1 MTLGLVLEALT
12 GKAAALSGAPGID
25 AQETYSPLSTK
36 DTEKVLLANGFSRN
50 GTEIYISGTTGKPIK
65 ARVFSGLVSYFKLGH
80 IASSKRY
87 SRSTGQCH
95 RLTRLPVEGRQNNG
109 GLRTGIDNIKT
120 ILLILLY

>member
-50 GTEIYISGTTGKPIK
+50 GTEIYISGTTGEPIK